1 MRYSSVKVF
10 RVKCKAKALPRPSF
24 FSFRASFCR
33 SALQQPHCLLAVHN
47 TWRCAVLQCAQDERR
62 QGDTPSAFP
71 PPFAQSESLRFYI
84 LQQPGYCLCVCSR
97 NRPRSLPWFVNR
109 CTKLD
114 SWLSSGSRPNVQAK
128 ARCTAAPPPC
138 AATSPHAPR
147 RRHRRSLRSFTHA
160 PAASPGTA
168 AQDLLQG

>member
-10 RVKCKAKALPRPSF
+10 RVKCKAIRRNSF

-33 SALQQPHCLLAVHN
+33 SALQQPHCLLAVHQHAEM
-47 TWRCAVLQCAQDERR
+47 CSAAVCPRR
-62 QGDTPSAFP
+62 EKASFAYR
-71 PPFAQSESLRFYI
+71 PPFLPRKPSMQVCRSTPAAARLLPVC
-84 LQQPGYCLCVCSR
+84 LQPKQATVAALVLEPVS
-97 NRPRSLPWFVNR
+97 
-109 CTKLD
+109 KLD

>member
-47 TWRCAVLQCAQDERR
+47 TWRCAVLQCAQDERKQAR
-62 QGDTPSAFP
+62 HTVRLSSPVSPACKFV
-71 PPFAQSESLRFYI
+71 ARR

-114 SWLSSGSRPNVQAK
+114 SWLSSVSRPNVQAK